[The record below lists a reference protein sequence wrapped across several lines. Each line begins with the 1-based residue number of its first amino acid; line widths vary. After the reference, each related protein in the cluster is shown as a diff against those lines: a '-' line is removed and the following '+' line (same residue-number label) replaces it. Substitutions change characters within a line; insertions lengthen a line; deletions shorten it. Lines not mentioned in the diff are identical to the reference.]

1 MTAEVD
7 MRTIQRAL
15 TLVVCLLSG
24 AAFAAEGIAFITNVK
39 GEATLDSGARA
50 MLLGELAKGQRLKV
64 GKDSLA
70 SVMYVASGKE
80 YVLTGPGEYE
90 VKDTEVAAASGMPP
104 VTRGTEWR
112 ASSKVLVQVTQTSA
126 ASMRMRSIP
135 AQKPVAAERLIFPTQ
150 GNIASLQPT
159 FRWAAPDAKA
169 EFTLSV
175 VGQEK
180 PVHQAKA
187 AGNSYRVPA
196 KLKPDTEYLWVVGTA
211 AGEVGTGKFRTLPSE
226 TVQRVEKR
234 RPSDKAEFS
243 DRLLFALL
251 LQEVGAV
258 QEAQEAWGKLA
269 QERSDLPELAAIA
282 R

>member
-1 MTAEVD
+1 

-15 TLVVCLLSG
+15 ILVVCLLFSW
-24 AAFAAEGIAFITNVK
+24 AALAAEGIAFITNVK
-39 GEATLDSGARA
+39 GEATLAGGARA
-50 MLLGELAKGQRLKV
+50 MLLGELAKGQRLTV

-70 SVMYVASGKE
+70 AVMYVASGKE
-80 YVLTGPGEYE
+80 YLLKGPGEFE
-90 VKDTEVAAASGMPP
+90 VKDTEVAAANGMPP
-104 VTRGTEWR
+104 LMRGTEWR
-112 ASSKVLVQVTQTSA
+112 TSSKVLVQVTQTSA

-135 AQKPVAAERLIFPTQ
+135 ARKPVAAERLIFPTQ

-169 EFTLSV
+169 EFALSV
-175 VGQEK
+175 VGQDK

-196 KLKPDTEYLWVVGTA
+196 KLKPDTEYFWVVGTT
-211 AGEVGTGKFRTLPSE
+211 AGEVGTGKFRTLPLD
-226 TVQRVEKR
+226 TVQRIEKR

-251 LQEVGAV
+251 LQEVGAA

-269 QERSDLPELAAIA
+269 QERTDLPELAAIA